1 MLGFQIRMGA
11 FFPVNLNL
19 PIKTER
25 ELVMKNPNIWF
36 WMVLIGLLL
45 PSAASVAETVYVS
58 EDFEITMRT
67 GPGTDRKIIS
77 LVQSGKALEIMEK
90 GEEWSMVRAPGGKEG
105 WVLNRYLTAN
115 QPCAMVLDRVR
126 QDYDVLA
133 AKYNELK
140 DRFDELDAQKKVTD
154 ADLSQSKQARDELST
169 AFETLKKESS
179 EFLKLKK
186 RHQQV
191 ATDLEAEK
199 TRSAKLDE
207 ENMQMKR
214 NRIIQW
220 VLTGGGIMLV
230 GFFIGLFSS
239 SRRKPRS
246 SLY

>member
-1 MLGFQIRMGA
+1 MK
-11 FFPVNLNL
+11 NLN
-19 PIKTER
+19 
-25 ELVMKNPNIWF
+25 VWY
-36 WMVLIGLLL
+36 WMVLLGLLI
-45 PSAASVAETVYVS
+45 PAATSFAETVYVS

-77 LVQSGKALEIMEK
+77 LVQSGKALEIIEK
-90 GEEWSMVRAPGGKEG
+90 GEEWSMVRTLNGKEG
-105 WVLNRYLTAN
+105 WVLNRYLTAS
-115 QPCAMVLDRVR
+115 QPCAMVLERVR

-133 AKYNELK
+133 AKFEDMK
-140 DRFDELDAQKKVTD
+140 TKFDELNTQKKVTD
-154 ADLSQSKQARDELST
+154 ADLSQSQQDRDELS
-169 AFETLKKESS
+169 AAYENLRKESS

-186 RHQQV
+186 RHQEV
-191 ATDLEAEK
+191 AADLETER

-239 SRRKPRS
+239 SRRKQRS